1 MPEPVSKVRHWKQR
15 FRPEGP
21 FRWRRLTLYDGETYR
36 PGEPVAA
43 DLLSRVKARRF
54 WRSGRIEM
62 ADFLAPDIATGSTP
76 APPSE
81 FPRVEAKGGGY
92 FLVFSVPGE
101 EPEQVRGREAADE
114 RLAALREE
122 AAA

>member
-21 FRWRRLTLYDGETYR
+21 FRWRRPTLYDGTTYAT
-36 PGEPVAA
+36 GDPVAEG
-43 DLLSRVKARRF
+43 LLSRVKARRF

-62 ADFLAPDIATGSTP
+62 VDFLTPDVATGSAL
-76 APPSE
+76 APPPE
-81 FPRVEAKGGGY
+81 FPRVEPKGGGY

-101 EPEQVRGREAADE
+101 DPEQVRGREAADE